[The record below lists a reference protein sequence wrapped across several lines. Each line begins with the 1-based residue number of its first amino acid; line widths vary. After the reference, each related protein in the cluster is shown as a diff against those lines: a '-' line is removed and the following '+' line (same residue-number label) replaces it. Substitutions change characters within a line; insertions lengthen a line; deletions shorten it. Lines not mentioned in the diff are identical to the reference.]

1 MRAGLGRSHHA
12 PVNDRPR
19 CAHCGEII
27 GVYEPA
33 RLRLA
38 DGTRLRVS
46 PSTLWAEP
54 VAPGSVP
61 LHATCSEVFAHE
73 PSDGRANG
81 GD

>member
-1 MRAGLGRSHHA
+1 MRAGLGRLQDA

-38 DGTRLRVS
+38 DGTTLRVS

-61 LHATCSEVFAHE
+61 LHAACSEVFAQE
-73 PSDGRANG
+73 PPDGRADG
-81 GD
+81 GA